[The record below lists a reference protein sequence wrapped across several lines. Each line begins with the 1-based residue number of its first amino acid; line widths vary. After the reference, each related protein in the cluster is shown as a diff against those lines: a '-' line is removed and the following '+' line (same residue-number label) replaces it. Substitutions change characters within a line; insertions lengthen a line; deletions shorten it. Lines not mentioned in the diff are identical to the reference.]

1 MRLGMNHAELEIR
14 IALHYCLPSAEAL
27 TSPYAHPPTHLQVM
41 LIVKLPSGMVL
52 LCSLQSN
59 GSQQIG
65 SNCILAPL
73 HCSAFYLQSAT
84 K

>member
-1 MRLGMNHAELEIR
+1 MTSAQSRVASYYAVDLDEIDQRIGELQTLEIR

-52 LCSLQSN
+52 LCSLRSN
-59 GSQQIG
+59 GS
-65 SNCILAPL
+65 
-73 HCSAFYLQSAT
+73 
-84 K
+84 